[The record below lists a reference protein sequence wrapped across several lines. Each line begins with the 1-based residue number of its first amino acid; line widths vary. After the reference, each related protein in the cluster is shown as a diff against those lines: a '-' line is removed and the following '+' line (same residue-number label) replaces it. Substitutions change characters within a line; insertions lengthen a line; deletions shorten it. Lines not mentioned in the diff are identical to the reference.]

1 MKTAKCY
8 LFLLLRRLT
17 LKSEK
22 QLQNFNKNHD
32 QLLQSKR
39 KGDTER
45 GGWGGVVFKVNSFV
59 LFPSSPENIVLLQ
72 ELLCIRPVAKL
83 KCFYW
88 GGAGVNNIPF
98 IFELFIFVLLAHCCC
113 YLVLVAFHSCAFGS
127 YGWPKF
133 ETRLLSLEQGRQ

>member
-8 LFLLLRRLT
+8 PFLLLRRLT

-32 QLLQSKR
+32 QLQSKR

-45 GGWGGVVFKVNSFV
+45 GGWGGVVLKVNSFV

-88 GGAGVNNIPF
+88 GGGGEQYSFYIWTFYICFIRPLLLIPRACCF
-98 IFELFIFVLLAHCCC
+98 SFMCFWKLWLA
-113 YLVLVAFHSCAFGS
+113 
-127 YGWPKF
+127 
-133 ETRLLSLEQGRQ
+133 